1 MKLQADLFPYPVLS
15 PVTDDYVGSSFSAKW
30 RERMVSSTRL
40 DLEVLFDLKDDGLK
54 KLIKNRRAVYAIHV
68 EGVSSS
74 YRKLFSLENGRDRI
88 IISIDPNEIGGAIEM
103 NMVIIACKEIS
114 SYQNK
119 NFNSEFY
126 NSDYKVA
133 LLDKGDILAF
143 CPYEK
148 LILGISNKDKPSV
161 ESMMRVSATKGK
173 FMVVDT
179 DSDVIYIRLPERTH
193 KIYKSLSKSSK
204 GQEQLLMMT
213 IVLPALSHVIREV
226 QSGEDFEGKAW
237 FSALQ
242 DKLSELNYSAENFMQ
257 EDPMKVAQILLGCP
271 LDNAFEMFYNER
283 GEFDEGK
290 D

>member
-15 PVTDDYVGSSFSAKW
+15 PITDDYVGSSFSAKW
-30 RERMVSSTRL
+30 REKVTSTQL
-40 DLEVLFDLKDDGLK
+40 DLEVLFSLEDDGLK
-54 KLIKNRRAVYAIHV
+54 NLIKNKRAVYAVHV
-68 EGVSSS
+68 EGISSS
-74 YRKLFSLENGRDRI
+74 YRKLFPVESGKNKVT
-88 IISIDPNEIGGAIEM
+88 ISIDPNEVGGDIEM
-103 NMVIIACKEIS
+103 NMVVIACKEIS

-119 NFNSEFY
+119 NFNPEFY
-126 NSDYKVA
+126 DSDYKVS

-148 LILGISNKDKPSV
+148 LTLGVSNKDKPSV

-179 DSDVIYIRLPERTH
+179 DSDVIYIRLPEQTH
-193 KIYKSLSKSSK
+193 KLYKSLSKNSK
-204 GQEQLLMMT
+204 GQEQLLMVT
-213 IVLPALSHVIREV
+213 IVLPALSHVISEI
-226 QSGEDFEGKAW
+226 QSGEDFEDKAW
-237 FSALQ
+237 YSALQ
-242 DKLSELNYSAENFMQ
+242 DKLSKLNYSEESFLQ
-257 EDPMKVAQILLGCP
+257 EDPMKVAQVLLGCP

>member
-1 MKLQADLFPYPVLS
+1 MKLQANLFPYPVLS
-15 PVTDDYVGSSFSAKW
+15 PITDDYVGSSFSAKW
-30 RERMVSSTRL
+30 REKVASTQL
-40 DLEVLFDLKDDGLK
+40 DLEVLFSLEDDGLK
-54 KLIKNRRAVYAIHV
+54 NLIKNKRAVYAVHV
-68 EGVSSS
+68 EGISSS
-74 YRKLFSLENGRDRI
+74 YRKLFPVESGKNKI
-88 IISIDPNEIGGAIEM
+88 TISIDPNEVGGDIEM
-103 NMVIIACKEIS
+103 NMVVIACKEIS

-119 NFNSEFY
+119 NFNPEFY
-126 NSDYKVA
+126 DSDYKVS

-148 LILGISNKDKPSV
+148 LTLGVSNKDKPSV

-193 KIYKSLSKSSK
+193 KLYKSLSKSSK
-204 GQEQLLMMT
+204 GQEQLLMVT
-213 IVLPALSHVIREV
+213 IVLPALSHVISEI
-226 QSGEDFEGKAW
+226 QSGEDFEDKAW
-237 FSALQ
+237 YSALQ
-242 DKLSELNYSAENFMQ
+242 DKLSKLNYSEESFSQ
-257 EDPMKVAQILLGCP
+257 EDPMKVAQVLLGCP